1 MICGR
6 IGRPR
11 FFREFRRLVIPK
23 KLKTAEKKIK
33 FLQSGL
39 VGNSLKIMTEEAPAA
54 SDAAEGGAAAA
65 GAAAAA
71 AGGGDVQPGEGG
83 AATEGGAASDADGA
97 AAAGATSAEAVK
109 DKVATEEAAAQE
121 RGFGEAE
128 EAELKG
134 LSHKERLRLL
144 VPVRDPSG
152 ESIPFAYES
161 SKLLLYG
168 KEVRWCCCVFRGW
181 WRY

>member
-1 MICGR
+1 
-6 IGRPR
+6 
-11 FFREFRRLVIPK
+11 
-23 KLKTAEKKIK
+23 
-33 FLQSGL
+33 
-39 VGNSLKIMTEEAPAA
+39 MTEEAPAA

-109 DKVATEEAAAQE
+109 DKVATEAAAAAD
-121 RGFGEAE
+121 RGFGEGE
-128 EAELKG
+128 EAALKG
-134 LSHKERLRLL
+134 LSHKERLRML
-144 VPVRDPSG
+144 VPVHDPAG